1 MIHYIID
8 YIERQEAISQF
19 IDYDLNHKDTLSA
32 RKAIQILDN
41 IPAVDMIPAKHGK
54 WVLNKHGELV
64 CSECQAVARIIQ
76 VSNLIDLNYAD
87 YDNSNFC
94 PHCGAKMDAQGER
107 RVGWQM

>member
-94 PHCGAKMDAQGER
+94 PHCGAKMDGENKDE
-107 RVGWQM
+107 